1 MPRTSRPAAGR
12 AAELYL
18 TLAAD
23 GAAEAPDQRSL
34 TRRLALLVA
43 AFMLAFGGPLG
54 WTSVAGA
61 SGGRDNQAVL
71 VKSAGHGDDDE
82 DNSGP
87 GGGDGDTGE
96 DEDDGTRGDTGQARD
111 DDTGKETQAQNTD
124 RPGLDTGVSTQGETD
139 PGDNTGK
146 TENQDSGTRG
156 QTGQARDEQTGKETQ
171 AQNTDR
177 PGLDTGVSTKGETDP
192 GDHTGQTERR

>member
-1 MPRTSRPAAGR
+1 MPSNSRPASGR
-12 AAELYL
+12 AADLYL

-54 WTSVAGA
+54 LTSVAGA
-61 SGGRDNQAVL
+61 SGSRDNQAVL
-71 VKSAGHGDDDE
+71 VKSSGGGDDDE
-82 DNSGP
+82 DRSGP
-87 GGGDGDTGE
+87 GGGGDDDE
-96 DEDDGTRGDTGQARD
+96 DEDDATRGDTGQARD
-111 DDTGKETQAQNTD
+111 DQTGKETQAANTD
-124 RPGLDTGVSTQGETD
+124 RPGIDTGVSTKGETD

-146 TENQDSGTRG
+146 TENQDDGTKG
-156 QTGQARDEQTGKETQ
+156 QTGQARDQQTGKETQ

-192 GDHTGQTERR
+192 GDNTGHSERR